1 MAGVER
7 IIFTFFSLTESAQSS
22 VLTKR
27 MELFAPT
34 GKEFMRV
41 RLIAGIPDDFVGR
54 CIQKVLQGNREL
66 DHTQIRSQV
75 SADISDRSDNLL
87 ANFLAQCR
95 KSVRRQPLQIGG
107 IMDRLQYGHR
117 WSPSFSPVSNVAI
130 THARPAPV
138 VRVPNLVESHTRT
151 ISSQALMKHLLMSC
165 LTSLVIKERMKMKIV

>member
-7 IIFTFFSLTESAQSS
+7 IVFTFFSLTESAQSAE
-22 VLTKR
+22 LTN
-27 MELFAPT
+27 EHEWFAPA
-34 GKEFMRV
+34 GKELMRV
-41 RLIAGIPDDFVGR
+41 RLIAGIPDDLNGR
-54 CIQKVLQGNREL
+54 CIKKELQGNCEL
-66 DHTQIRSQV
+66 DHTQIRSQL

-95 KSVRRQPLQIGG
+95 KSVRRQPFQMGG
-107 IMDRLQYGHR
+107 IKDSLQYGHR

-151 ISSQALMKHLLMSC
+151 IS
-165 LTSLVIKERMKMKIV
+165 